1 MINLYIVKKLGNFIF
16 REVVRKMSP
25 VTEQTPQQST
35 SGESVTE
42 QIPPSPICKI
52 FGIKFKYEG
61 DPKKWKSQ
69 NGQELKYTLASLFQS
84 EHLSLLFGSGFS
96 MGVTKNSKPMPGL
109 TVYGN
114 KELPE
119 WAKGVDTIKDSSI
132 TIEWLETVGENGT
145 SIEEFI
151 EHLETAVKF
160 YKNDESNKEKYQTL
174 QNQILQTLSEKIL
187 EAEESVLEESEKK
200 GGNPTLEEGSEFL
213 LRLITRPAHL
223 NRPHIFTTNYD
234 RLIEYICEQ
243 LQIRIIDRFIG
254 TLNPKLSFEPPN
266 INYHYT
272 PPGIKGEPRYLEHV
286 VYYTKLHGSLDWA
299 DFNSGVHRFP
309 LSFGKTNTDIK
320 NAPSLI
326 YPKASKSMETLLFPY
341 SELFRDFQHAICR
354 HNSLLITYG
363 YSFRDS
369 HINSIIE
376 SMLKIPTTHLL
387 IITKDNNEKIEEFIK
402 KVNVSYMIGD
412 EFTDFNQLNQEIL
425 PTPIIYKHLQRAYKI
440 QQDQTPYIKPDPKDS
455 QGSSTS
461 HHQDNTVSGEDD
473 VLY

>member
-25 VTEQTPQQST
+25 EQKPPATEQK
-35 SGESVTE
+35 
-42 QIPPSPICKI
+42 PPVESPICKI
-52 FGIKFKYEG
+52 FGINFDLQEDGKS
-61 DPKKWKSQ
+61 WKSD
-69 NGQELKYTLASLFQS
+69 NKQELKYTLASLFQS

-96 MGVTKNSKPMPGL
+96 MGVTKGSMPGL
-109 TVYGN
+109 TIYGD
-114 KELPE
+114 KKLPE
-119 WAKGVDTIKDSSI
+119 WASINLIKENVI
-132 TIEWLETVGENGT
+132 TKDWLETVGEEGT

-151 EHLETAVKF
+151 EHLETAIKF
-160 YKNDESNKEKYQTL
+160 YKNDEPNREKYQTL
-174 QNQILQTLSEKIL
+174 QDEILQTLSEKIL
-187 EAEESVLEESEKK
+187 EAENSVKDN
-200 GGNPTLEEGSEFL
+200 GNPTLEESSEFL

-299 DFNSGVHRFP
+299 DFNGGVHRFP

-320 NAPSLI
+320 NTPSLI

-369 HINSIIE
+369 HINTIIE

-387 IITKDNNEKIEEFIK
+387 IITREDNENIDKFK
-402 KVNVSYMIGD
+402 NKVNVSYMIEK
-412 EFTDFNQLNQEIL
+412 EFTDFNKLNQEIL

-440 QQDQTPYIKPDPKDS
+440 QDDQTPRNYDRDSSQKQEEKP
-455 QGSSTS
+455 Q
-461 HHQDNTVSGEDD
+461 GEDY
-473 VLY
+473 VPY